1 MSHKKD
7 PEIKSIIDGFQM
19 LGSETGGLI
28 NPNELKE
35 IMEIM
40 NMKEKNPF
48 LYNIIEKFCSDP
60 KVEQKGG
67 IEAEDFIS
75 QIDDEL
81 NDTSSMEGLYNLF
94 TVFFNP
100 ITNKIPITTFSQ
112 IAKSIDDI
120 EGEEKIKYLINK
132 AQLGDKELN
141 YNEFNEIIPLES
153 PKRQNEKMI
162 YKKKSSKMNG
172 RESFHK
178 INKNNNVYNKVN
190 NKVNNKANNCVVKNY
205 DEMSAENLND
215 SMKNDEITF
224 NVNKYNN
231 QIENEMEYDK
241 INVDVSNFD
250 NDKNNYQNN
259 YQNTYEITEEPKE
272 EIPKKKYRHVRKTQ
286 STNYEEEFERN
297 RNDVNN
303 NEYEMKENGKDLKEK
318 DEMPKAGRYRYARS
332 KGEIKGNKDKVKE
345 REVDDIEENED
356 LNEKKDFNYE
366 EKSDVKASK
375 RYHRRYRE
383 AKSNTPDRN
392 EKINNDTEN

>member
-1 MSHKKD
+1 M
-7 PEIKSIIDGFQM
+7 M
-19 LGSETGGLI
+19 GSETGGLI
-28 NPNELKE
+28 NPKELKE

-40 NMKEKNPF
+40 NMEEKNPF
-48 LYNIIEKFCSDP
+48 LYNIIEKLCNDP
-60 KVEQKGG
+60 KVEKKGG

-75 QIDDEL
+75 QLDNGL
-81 NDTSSMEGLYNLF
+81 NDSSSMEGLYNLF

-100 ITNKIPITTFSQ
+100 ITSKIPITTFSQ
-112 IAKSIDDI
+112 IAKSIGDD
-120 EGEEKIKYLINK
+120 EEEEKIKYLTNK

-141 YNEFNEIIPLES
+141 FNEFNEIIPLES

-162 YKKKSSKMNG
+162 YKKKSSKMDG

-178 INKNNNVYNKVN
+178 INKSNNVYNKVN
-190 NKVNNKANNCVVKNY
+190 NKANNFVIKNY

-215 SMKNDEITF
+215 SIKNDEITF

-231 QIENEMEYDK
+231 QIENEVEYDK

-250 NDKNNYQNN
+250 NDKTNYQNN
-259 YQNTYEITEEPKE
+259 YETTEEPKE

-286 STNYEEEFERN
+286 STNYEEEVERN

-303 NEYEMKENGKDLKEK
+303 NEYEMKENGDDQKEK
-318 DEMPKAGRYRYARS
+318 DEMPKTGRYRYARS
-332 KGEIKGNKDKVKE
+332 KGEIKGNKDKDKDKE
-345 REVDDIEENED
+345 REVDDMEENED
-356 LNEKKDFNYE
+356 LKEKKDFNNE
-366 EKSDVKASK
+366 EKSDVKANK

-392 EKINNDTEN
+392 EKINNGSEN

>member
-7 PEIKSIIDGFQM
+7 PEIKSIIEGFQM
-19 LGSETGGLI
+19 MGSETGGLI
-28 NPNELKE
+28 NPKELKE

-40 NMKEKNPF
+40 NMEEKNPF
-48 LYNIIEKFCSDP
+48 LYNIIEKLCNDP
-60 KVEQKGG
+60 KVEKKGG

-75 QIDDEL
+75 QLDNGL
-81 NDTSSMEGLYNLF
+81 NDSSSMEGLYNLF

-100 ITNKIPITTFSQ
+100 ITSKIPITTFSQ
-112 IAKSIDDI
+112 IAKSIGDD
-120 EGEEKIKYLINK
+120 EEEEKIKYLTNK

-141 YNEFNEIIPLES
+141 FNEFNEIIPLES

-162 YKKKSSKMNG
+162 YKKKSSKMDG

-178 INKNNNVYNKVN
+178 INKSNNVYNKVN
-190 NKVNNKANNCVVKNY
+190 NKANNCMIKNY

-215 SMKNDEITF
+215 SIKNDEITF

-231 QIENEMEYDK
+231 QIENEIEYDK
-241 INVDVSNFD
+241 INADVSNFD

-259 YQNTYEITEEPKE
+259 YEITEEPKE

-286 STNYEEEFERN
+286 STNYEEEVERN

-303 NEYEMKENGKDLKEK
+303 NEYEMKENDDAQKEK
-318 DEMPKAGRYRYARS
+318 DEIPKTGRYRYARS
-332 KGEIKGNKDKVKE
+332 KGEIKGNRDKDKDKDKE
-345 REVDDIEENED
+345 REVDDMEENED
-356 LNEKKDFNYE
+356 LKEKKDFNNE
-366 EKSDVKASK
+366 EKSDVKANK

-392 EKINNDTEN
+392 EKINNGSEN

>member
-1 MSHKKD
+1 MSKKKD
-7 PEIKSIIDGFQM
+7 PEINSIIEGFQM

-28 NPNELKE
+28 NPNEFKE

-48 LYNIIEKFCSDP
+48 LYNIIEKFCTDP
-60 KVEQKGG
+60 KVEKKGG

-75 QIDDEL
+75 QLEDEL

-100 ITNKIPITTFSQ
+100 ITNKIPITTFSE
-112 IAKSIDDI
+112 IAKSIDDDA
-120 EGEEKIKYLINK
+120 EEEKIKYLTNK

-141 YNEFNEIIPLES
+141 FNEFNEIIPLES

-162 YKKKSSKMNG
+162 YKKKSSKMDG

-178 INKNNNVYNKVN
+178 YNKKNNVYNKVN
-190 NKVNNKANNCVVKNY
+190 NKTNNYVIKNY

-215 SMKNDEITF
+215 SIKNDEITF

-241 INVDVSNFD
+241 INVDVNNFD
-250 NDKNNYQNN
+250 NDKNIYQNN
-259 YQNTYEITEEPKE
+259 YEIKEEPKE
-272 EIPKKKYRHVRKTQ
+272 EIHKKKYRHVRKTQ
-286 STNYEEEFERN
+286 NTNYEEEVERN
-297 RNDVNN
+297 RNDINN
-303 NEYEMKENGKDLKEK
+303 NEYEVKENYAEQKEK
-318 DEMPKAGRYRYARS
+318 DGMPKTGRYRYARS
-332 KGEIKGNKDKVKE
+332 KGEIKGNKDKDKD
-345 REVDDIEENED
+345 REVDDIEESED
-356 LNEKKDFNYE
+356 LTEKKDFNNNE
-366 EKSDVKASK
+366 EKSDIMANK

-383 AKSNTPDRN
+383 AKSNTPDNN
-392 EKINNDTEN
+392 EKIKNTAEN

>member
-7 PEIKSIIDGFQM
+7 PEIKSIIEGFQM

-40 NMKEKNPF
+40 SMKEKNPF
-48 LYNIIEKFCSDP
+48 LYNIIEKFCNDP

-75 QIDDEL
+75 QLDDEL

-100 ITNKIPITTFSQ
+100 ITNKIPITTFSE
-112 IAKSIDDI
+112 IAKSIGD
-120 EGEEKIKYLINK
+120 ETEEEKIKYLTNK

-141 YNEFNEIIPLES
+141 FNEFNEIIPFEPS
-153 PKRQNEKMI
+153 KRQNEKMI
-162 YKKKSSKMNG
+162 YKKKSSKQSNNI
-172 RESFHK
+172 F
-178 INKNNNVYNKVN
+178 NKA
-190 NKVNNKANNCVVKNY
+190 NNKANNCAIKNY

-215 SMKNDEITF
+215 SIKNDEITF

-241 INVDVSNFD
+241 INVDVNNFD
-250 NDKNNYQNN
+250 NDKNIYQNN
-259 YQNTYEITEEPKE
+259 HEITEEPKE
-272 EIPKKKYRHVRKTQ
+272 EIHKKKYRHVRKTQ
-286 STNYEEEFERN
+286 STNYEEEVERN
-297 RNDVNN
+297 RNGINN
-303 NEYEMKENGKDLKEK
+303 NEYEMKENNDEQKEK
-318 DEMPKAGRYRYARS
+318 DGMPKTGRYRYARS
-332 KGEIKGNKDKVKE
+332 KGEIKGNKDKD
-345 REVDDIEENED
+345 REVDDVEESED
-356 LNEKKDFNYE
+356 LTEKKDFNNNE
-366 EKSDVKASK
+366 EKSDVMANK

-383 AKSNTPDRN
+383 AKSNTPDNN
-392 EKINNDTEN
+392 EKIKNTAEN